1 MKKRTAIVAC
11 TVNKRIR
18 AMSKTQRNGAGRR
31 DPEKLKRQ
39 KRRDRLFL
47 AFLTFL
53 NFLLALIVRIAD
65 RKSVIKAVKQEDKL
79 ALLLEEKT
87 TKSL

>member
-1 MKKRTAIVAC
+1 
-11 TVNKRIR
+11 
-18 AMSKTQRNGAGRR
+18 MSKAQRNGAGRR
-31 DPEKLKRQ
+31 DPEKQ

-65 RKSVIKAVKQEDKL
+65 RKSVIKAVKQDDKL

>member
-1 MKKRTAIVAC
+1 
-11 TVNKRIR
+11 
-18 AMSKTQRNGAGRR
+18 MSKAQRNGAGRR

-65 RKSVIKAVKQEDKL
+65 RKSVIKVVKQDDKL

>member
-1 MKKRTAIVAC
+1 
-11 TVNKRIR
+11 
-18 AMSKTQRNGAGRR
+18 MSKEQRNGAGRR

-65 RKSVIKAVKQEDKL
+65 RKSVIKAVKRDDKL

>member
-18 AMSKTQRNGAGRR
+18 AMSKAQRNGSGRR

-39 KRRDRLFL
+39 KRRDCLLL

-65 RKSVIKAVKQEDKL
+65 RKSVIKAVKQDDKL

>member
-18 AMSKTQRNGAGRR
+18 AMSKAQRNGAGRR

-39 KRRDRLFL
+39 KRRDRL
-47 AFLTFL
+47 FLTFL

-65 RKSVIKAVKQEDKL
+65 RKSVIKAVKQDDKL

>member
-18 AMSKTQRNGAGRR
+18 AMSKAQRNSAGRR

-65 RKSVIKAVKQEDKL
+65 RKSVIKAVKQDDKL

>member
-18 AMSKTQRNGAGRR
+18 AMSKAQRNGAGRR

-53 NFLLALIVRIAD
+53 NFLLAL
-65 RKSVIKAVKQEDKL
+65 
-79 ALLLEEKT
+79 LLEEKT

>member
-1 MKKRTAIVAC
+1 M
-11 TVNKRIR
+11 NK
-18 AMSKTQRNGAGRR
+18 AQRNGAGRR

-53 NFLLALIVRIAD
+53 NF
-65 RKSVIKAVKQEDKL
+65 S
-79 ALLLEEKT
+79 
-87 TKSL
+87 SL

>member
-1 MKKRTAIVAC
+1 M
-11 TVNKRIR
+11 NK
-18 AMSKTQRNGAGRR
+18 AQRNGAGRR

-53 NFLLALIVRIAD
+53 NFLLANFLLALIVRIAD
-65 RKSVIKAVKQEDKL
+65 RKNVIKAVKQDDKL
-79 ALLLEEKT
+79 ALLLEEKA

>member
-1 MKKRTAIVAC
+1 
-11 TVNKRIR
+11 
-18 AMSKTQRNGAGRR
+18 MSKAQRNGAGRR

-65 RKSVIKAVKQEDKL
+65 RKSVIKAVKQDDKFAVL
-79 ALLLEEKT
+79 FEEKT

>member
-1 MKKRTAIVAC
+1 M
-11 TVNKRIR
+11 NK
-18 AMSKTQRNGAGRR
+18 AQRNGAGRR

-53 NFLLALIVRIAD
+53 NFLLALIAD
-65 RKSVIKAVKQEDKL
+65 RKSVIKAVKQDDKF
-79 ALLLEEKT
+79 AVLLEEKT

>member
-1 MKKRTAIVAC
+1 M
-11 TVNKRIR
+11 NK
-18 AMSKTQRNGAGRR
+18 AQRNGAGRR

-39 KRRDRLFL
+39 KRRDCLFL

-65 RKSVIKAVKQEDKL
+65 RKSVIKAVKQDDKL

>member
-1 MKKRTAIVAC
+1 M
-11 TVNKRIR
+11 NK
-18 AMSKTQRNGAGRR
+18 AQRNGAGRR

-65 RKSVIKAVKQEDKL
+65 RKSVIKAVSDESPPTSS
-79 ALLLEEKT
+79 EITEKAGR
-87 TKSL
+87 KNVCSY

>member
-1 MKKRTAIVAC
+1 
-11 TVNKRIR
+11 
-18 AMSKTQRNGAGRR
+18 MSKAQRNGAGRR

-39 KRRDRLFL
+39 KRRDRL
-47 AFLTFL
+47 FLTFL

-65 RKSVIKAVKQEDKL
+65 RKSVIKAVKQDDKL

>member
-18 AMSKTQRNGAGRR
+18 AMSKAQRR

-39 KRRDRLFL
+39 QRRDRLFL

-65 RKSVIKAVKQEDKL
+65 RKSVIKAVKQDDKL

-87 TKSL
+87 AKSL

>member
-1 MKKRTAIVAC
+1 
-11 TVNKRIR
+11 
-18 AMSKTQRNGAGRR
+18 MSKAQKHSRAGRR

-65 RKSVIKAVKQEDKL
+65 RKSVIKAVKQDDKL

>member
-1 MKKRTAIVAC
+1 
-11 TVNKRIR
+11 
-18 AMSKTQRNGAGRR
+18 MSKAQRNGAGRR

-65 RKSVIKAVKQEDKL
+65 RKSVIKAVKQD
-79 ALLLEEKT
+79 T
-87 TKSL
+87 SLRCCLKKKPQNPFEIP

>member
-1 MKKRTAIVAC
+1 M
-11 TVNKRIR
+11 NK
-18 AMSKTQRNGAGRR
+18 AQRNGAGRR
-31 DPEKLKRQ
+31 DPEKLKHK

>member
-1 MKKRTAIVAC
+1 MG
-11 TVNKRIR
+11 
-18 AMSKTQRNGAGRR
+18 KTQRNGAGRR
-31 DPEKLKRQ
+31 DPEKL

-65 RKSVIKAVKQEDKL
+65 RKSVIKAVKQDDKL